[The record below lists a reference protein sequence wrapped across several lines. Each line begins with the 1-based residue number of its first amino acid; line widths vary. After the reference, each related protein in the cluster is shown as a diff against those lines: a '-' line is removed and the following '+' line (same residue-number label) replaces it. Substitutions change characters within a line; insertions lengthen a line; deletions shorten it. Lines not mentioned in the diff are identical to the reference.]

1 VGPPS
6 FTGVSPSQRGA
17 DGEGERARPRA
28 AFSPPPMRTPQPR
41 SAPPPAKPQQGG
53 GGGGLLG
60 TMMSGMAFGTGSA
73 IMHEAVHAGAKAL
86 GGGGGGAA
94 PEQQMHSQQG
104 APEGSDP
111 CGNQQKAF
119 LDCMQARG
127 GDMGQCQFYFDS
139 MQQCKLGISGG
150 MQ

>member
-1 VGPPS
+1 
-6 FTGVSPSQRGA
+6 
-17 DGEGERARPRA
+17 
-28 AFSPPPMRTPQPR
+28 MRTPQPR
-41 SAPPPAKPQQGG
+41 AAPPPAKPQQSGG

-60 TMMSGMAFGTGSA
+60 TMMQGMAFGTGSA

-86 GGGGGGAA
+86 GGGGGAP
-94 PEQQMHSQQG
+94 PEQQVHSQA
-104 APEGSDP
+104 APAEGSDP

-139 MQQCKLGISGG
+139 MQQCKLNINGG

>member
-1 VGPPS
+1 
-6 FTGVSPSQRGA
+6 
-17 DGEGERARPRA
+17 
-28 AFSPPPMRTPQPR
+28 
-41 SAPPPAKPQQGG
+41 
-53 GGGGLLG
+53 
-60 TMMSGMAFGTGSA
+60 MMSGMAFGTGSA

-111 CGNQQKAF
+111 CGKQQKAF